1 MESGELGGQTRKY
14 LTSTI
19 KVLPYSAVTQR
30 GSNDTSGGVLSLMP
44 LTGNAHTHTHSVRVC
59 VSVLLV
65 NAAWYILQVRLCCR
79 ADYNKACGASSH
91 IRHSHLIVS
100 ESQPKLFKGL
110 VLFKYAVSGSGCH
123 SLAEG
128 LPDHCVVPWRWD
140 NPHCPVGSPGTVPA
154 CTLGPGSRKSQLS
167 ARNIDPMGR
176 FFCFGPRD
184 PHSCTFFHCQ
194 GRRRPERTERRRR
207 GGAANSR
214 GHFGLDRPQITRR

>member
-1 MESGELGGQTRKY
+1 MRWEGGQRGRQTRKY

-30 GSNDTSGGVLSLMP
+30 GSNETSGSVS
-44 LTGNAHTHTHSVRVC
+44 AQSHTDASYWKHTHSHRV
-59 VSVLLV
+59 
-65 NAAWYILQVRLCCR
+65 
-79 ADYNKACGASSH
+79 
-91 IRHSHLIVS
+91 
-100 ESQPKLFKGL
+100 
-110 VLFKYAVSGSGCH
+110 CH

-128 LPDHCVVPWRWD
+128 QPDPCVVPWRWD

-176 FFCFGPRD
+176 FFCFGTRD
-184 PHSCTFFHCQ
+184 PHSCTFFQCQ

-207 GGAANSR
+207 GGAPNSR
-214 GHFGLDRPQITRR
+214 GHFRLGRPQRTRR